1 MPRRQSNVG
10 AKTVDEQQMVPVEVY
25 CVRFDV
31 FNKIPVVLLKEKDEQ
46 RFLPIWIG
54 MFEATQIEIA
64 LEGVPVP
71 RPMSHD
77 LMKSLLDSFGLRLDE
92 IRIHDIIE
100 GTFHAKMLVR
110 NPNNEIFFVD
120 ARPSDA
126 IALSLRTDSPIFVS
140 KKILDDAAIV
150 GDPPDDEEIKKFRDF
165 ISSVKPADFKD

>member
-1 MPRRQSNVG
+1 MI
-10 AKTVDEQQMVPVEVY
+10 PVEVY

-31 FNKIPVVLLKEKDEQ
+31 FNKVPVVLLKDKDDD
-46 RFLPIWIG
+46 RYLPIWIG

-77 LMKSLLDSFGLRLDE
+77 LMKSLLEKSNMKLQE

-100 GTFHAKMLVR
+100 GTFHAKILLAGSDGQIVL
-110 NPNNEIFFVD
+110 VD

-126 IALSLRTDSPIFVS
+126 IALSLRTDSPIYVA
-140 KKILDDAAIV
+140 KKIIEKDAIV
-150 GDPPDDEEIKKFRDF
+150 GNPPDDEEIQKFKDF
-165 ISSVKPADFKD
+165 ISKVKPGDFKD